1 MYCTNCGCKI
11 KKGER
16 FCTKCGEKLDM
27 ELYEKRIKPIGENR
41 RETQK
46 SYSLGDLGKDGVP
59 GSKVAAFG
67 VVITLLSLVMGSL
80 GIFTTIIAFVLLIIA
95 RNRGFKSIW
104 IWVGTGACVFLFFRA
119 VSISEAETSLSNALF
134 FNNMFSFLGLF
145 F

>member
-80 GIFTTIIAFVLLIIA
+80 GIFTVERRIL
-95 RNRGFKSIW
+95 S
-104 IWVGTGACVFLFFRA
+104 GTSDATFEDA
-119 VSISEAETSLSNALF
+119 AA
-134 FNNMFSFLGLF
+134 
-145 F
+145 

>member
-1 MYCTNCGCKI
+1 
-11 KKGER
+11 
-16 FCTKCGEKLDM
+16 M

-80 GIFTTIIAFVLLIIA
+80 GIFTTIIAFILLIIA
-95 RNRGFKSIW
+95 RNKGFKSIW
-104 IWVGTGACVFLFFRA
+104 IWVGTVACVFLFFRAVSRA